1 MKCQSGFSVC
11 GVSSVNLGCGVSV
24 WDGIIGAE
32 VRSFKVRHISDSEG
46 AEQGQG
52 RDDWG

>member
-24 WDGIIGAE
+24 WDGIYRGGGKI
-32 VRSFKVRHISDSEG
+32 F
-46 AEQGQG
+46 
-52 RDDWG
+52 